1 MRRLAAL
8 ATAGVVILLLV
19 VAQLVLP
26 GIAAQ
31 RIRDQLSK
39 SGRVLEVSVSA
50 FPAIEL
56 LWHQADKVV
65 VRMANYRS
73 GSGKLASLLDQ
84 SADVGTLDASA
95 AELTTGLLTVR
106 NATLH
111 KRGNVLTGSAGVTES
126 DLRSAVPFLQSV
138 TPVAS
143 SNGQLTLQG
152 TATVLGVTA
161 TVPATVAAE
170 NGALLVRPDIPF
182 GGALT
187 VTIFK
192 DPHIDVQSLSATPTA
207 TGFSVSAR
215 GRLR

>member
-1 MRRLAAL
+1 MRRIAAL

-19 VAQLVLP
+19 IAQLVLP

-39 SGRVLEVSVSA
+39 SGRVLEVKVSA

-73 GSGKLASLLDQ
+73 GSGHLASLLDQ
-84 SADVGTLDASA
+84 SSDVGRLDASA
-95 AELTTGLLTVR
+95 AQLSTGLLTVR

-111 KRGNVLTGSAGVTES
+111 KRGNVLTGSAGVDEN

-138 TPVAS
+138 TPVTS

-152 TATVLGVTA
+152 TATLLGVTA
-161 TVPATVAAE
+161 TVPATVSVQ
-170 NGALLVRPDIPF
+170 NGALLVRPDVPF
-182 GGALT
+182 GGLVT

-192 DPHIDVQSLSATPTA
+192 DPHVVVQSLTATRTA

>member
-1 MRRLAAL
+1 MRRIAAL

-19 VAQLVLP
+19 IAQLVLP

-31 RIRDQLSK
+31 RIRDQLSH
-39 SGRVLEVSVSA
+39 SGRVLEVKVSA
-50 FPAIEL
+50 FPAVEL

-73 GSGKLASLLDQ
+73 GSGHLASLLDQ
-84 SADVGTLDASA
+84 SSNVGTLDASA
-95 AELTTGLLTVR
+95 AQLTTGLLTVR

-111 KRGNVLTGSAGVTES
+111 KSGDVLSGSAGVDET

-152 TATVLGVTA
+152 TATILGVTA
-161 TVPATVAAE
+161 TVPATVATQ
-170 NGALLVRPDIPF
+170 NGALLVRPDVPF
-182 GGALT
+182 GGLAT
-187 VTIFK
+187 ITIFK
-192 DPHIDVQSLSATPTA
+192 DPHVEVQSLSATRTA

>member
-1 MRRLAAL
+1 MRRIAAL

-19 VAQLVLP
+19 LAQLVLP

-39 SGRVLEVSVSA
+39 SGQVLQVTVSA
-50 FPAIEL
+50 FPAVEL

-73 GSGKLASLLDQ
+73 GSGQLGSLLDQ

-111 KRGNVLTGSAGVTES
+111 KRGDVLTGSAGVAEN
-126 DLRSAVPFLQSV
+126 DLRTAVPFLQSV

-152 TATVLGVTA
+152 TATILGVTA
-161 TVPATVAAE
+161 TVPATVAAR
-170 NGALLVRPDIPF
+170 NGALLVQPDVPF
-182 GGALT
+182 GGLAT
-187 VTIFK
+187 ITIFQ
-192 DPHIDVQSLSATPTA
+192 DAHVEVQSLSAARTA
-207 TGFSVSAR
+207 AGFSVSAR

>member
-1 MRRLAAL
+1 MRRIAAL

-19 VAQLVLP
+19 LAQLVLP

-39 SGRVLEVSVSA
+39 SGRVLDVKVSA
-50 FPAIEL
+50 FPAVEL

-73 GSGKLASLLDQ
+73 GSGHLASLLDQ
-84 SADVGTLDASA
+84 SSDVGTLDASA
-95 AELTTGLLTVR
+95 AQLTSGLLTVR

-111 KRGNVLTGSAGVTES
+111 KRGNVLTGSAGVNET
-126 DLRSAVPFLQSV
+126 DLRAAVPFLQSV
-138 TPVAS
+138 TPVTS
-143 SNGQLTLQG
+143 SSGQLTLQG
-152 TATVLGVTA
+152 TATLLGVTA
-161 TVPATVAAE
+161 TVPATVSVQS
-170 NGALLVRPDIPF
+170 GALLVRPDVPF
-182 GGALT
+182 GGLVT

-192 DPHIDVQSLSATPTA
+192 DPHVEVQSLSAARTA

>member
-1 MRRLAAL
+1 MRRIAAL

-39 SGRVLEVSVSA
+39 SGKVLEVTVSA

-73 GSGKLASLLDQ
+73 GSGKLGSLLDQ

-111 KRGNVLTGSAGVTES
+111 KRGNVLIGSAGVNES

-143 SNGQLTLQG
+143 SNGQLTLKG
-152 TATVLGVTA
+152 TATLLGVTA
-161 TVPATVAAE
+161 TVPATVAAQ
-170 NGALLVRPDIPF
+170 NGALLVQPDVPF
-182 GGALT
+182 GGLAT
-187 VTIFK
+187 ITIFK
-192 DPHIDVQSLSATPTA
+192 DPHVEVQSLSATPTA
-207 TGFSVSAR
+207 SGFSVSAR